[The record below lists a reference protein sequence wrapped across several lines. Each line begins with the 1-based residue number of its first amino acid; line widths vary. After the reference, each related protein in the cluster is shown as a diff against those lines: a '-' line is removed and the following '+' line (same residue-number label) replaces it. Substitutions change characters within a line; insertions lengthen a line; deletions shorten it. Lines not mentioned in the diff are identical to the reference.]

1 MVGQDREETNRLQ
14 QVKWELTSR
23 IRDESNIPNAFHFS
37 WRSRKCY
44 SAETVPQPVTAS
56 QRTFGA
62 VATPI
67 TLARLSHNDYV
78 ATALGASSSS
88 KKDRPAWERPLTFYA
103 AVRAATSITR
113 RRPRAAG
120 LPPRLRLQA
129 APAAAARLP
138 PDPRP
143 VRSRARSGRPETR
156 ARRGAPAAGP
166 C

>member
-1 MVGQDREETNRLQ
+1 MKVTFRTHSIF
-14 QVKWELTSR
+14 SR
-23 IRDESNIPNAFHFS
+23 
-37 WRSRKCY
+37 RSRKCY

-88 KKDRPAWERPLTFYA
+88 KKGRPAWERPLTFYA
-103 AVRAATSITR
+103 AIRAATSITR

-138 PDPRP
+138 PDPRVTLSGEHRCHP
-143 VRSRARSGRPETR
+143 EIRVRHD
-156 ARRGAPAAGP
+156 APAVGP
-166 C
+166 Y